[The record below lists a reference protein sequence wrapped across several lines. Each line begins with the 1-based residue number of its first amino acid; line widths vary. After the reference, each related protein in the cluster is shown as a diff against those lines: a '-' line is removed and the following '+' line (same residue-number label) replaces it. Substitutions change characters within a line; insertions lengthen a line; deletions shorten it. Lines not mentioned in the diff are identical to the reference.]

1 MGIDWMHCQSLGV
14 FKFWISKVLHLL
26 IDANAMNVF
35 PGPRETV
42 LMATVGVIRTALFD
56 WYRTEIQRGIEH
68 TPVQDF
74 TAGMV
79 GQNESEPLGLHA
91 SETNGF
97 LRFTVKLLKDH
108 EDAVE
113 PVLYKCLREGGQALV
128 TLLNLNE
135 KCEEKFN
142 LQTPRTPHPL
152 PSNNT

>member
-1 MGIDWMHCQSLGV
+1 MGVDWMHCQSLGV
-14 FKFWISKVLHLL
+14 YKFWISRILHLL
-26 IDANAMNVF
+26 IDLNALKVY
-35 PGPRETV
+35 PGPRESV
-42 LMATVGVIRTALFD
+42 LVQSVAKIKTALFD

-68 TPVQDF
+68 TPVQYF

-128 TLLNLNE
+128 TLLNLNV
-135 KCEEKFN
+135 N
-142 LQTPRTPHPL
+142 LRGEVQPADAEDPTPL